1 MINTRSWRQVVIA
14 ALLAGGSF
22 AVAQIPPR
30 RPFLMVSK
38 KMSFTRF
45 VPGGDGGLGGCDGDP
60 RRGGYSASG
69 GNAVDAAVAWAMRW
83 RSRIHRPVILA
94 AAGL

>member
-22 AVAQIPPR
+22 AVSANPPR

-45 VPGGDGGLGGCDGDP
+45 VPGRGWWP
-60 RRGGYSASG
+60 R
-69 GNAVDAAVAWAMRW
+69 
-83 RSRIHRPVILA
+83 
-94 AAGL
+94 